1 MSTQQ
6 GFHDLYSGILQQLDA
21 ASTEIRSLKIDN
33 KEGQAKLADITQ
45 KMQDLR
51 AGFKDELLFLENNA
65 EWEKFTLA
73 FFGETNAGKSTII
86 ESLRIL
92 FDEET
97 RREVLKSNQGDLKK
111 FSNDINHH
119 IEQVKHAFSQ
129 AMQYQA
135 EKSSALN
142 TDIQALKTLLLQAT
156 SIKVKLLYIGAG
168 ALIGVTIVSA
178 LFWLIGG

>member
-1 MSTQQ
+1 MSSQQ

-21 ASTEIRSLKIDN
+21 ASTEISSLKIDN
-33 KEGQAKLADITQ
+33 KEGQAKLVDITQ

-97 RREVLKSNQGDLKK
+97 RRELLKSNQGDLKK
-111 FSNDINHH
+111 FSNDINDH
-119 IEQVKHAFSQ
+119 IEQVKYAFSQ

-142 TDIQALKTLLLQAT
+142 TDIQALKILLLQAT

>member
-6 GFHDLYSGILQQLDA
+6 GFHDLYNGILQQLDA
-21 ASTEIRSLKIDN
+21 ASTEISGLKIDN

-92 FDEET
+92 FDEES
-97 RREVLKSNQGDLKK
+97 RRELLKRNQGDLKK
-111 FSNDINHH
+111 FSDDVNQHVEH
-119 IEQVKHAFSQ
+119 VKQAFIQ
-129 AMQYQA
+129 AMQNQS
-135 EKSSALN
+135 EKSVALN
-142 TDIQALKTLLLQAT
+142 TDIQTLKALLLEAT
-156 SIKVKLLYIGAG
+156 SIKVKMLLIGAG
-168 ALIGVTIVSA
+168 ALIGAAIASA
-178 LFWLIGG
+178 VFWFVGG